1 MDDYARE
8 MALSDL
14 HYEAVMARAAREQAI
29 FLLVEGDSEEV
40 AIPLLMTDVVDLD
53 ELGIKVANY
62 NGHGNLRAALR
73 LLYVVLGHQR
83 PVIVTHDNDPASV
96 QSVRK
101 CADEGLLTDLTY
113 VLPIPSDPVV
123 HFADES
129 RGGSFEEAFPPDVF
143 LTAAFERELLPIE
156 IAAARDEFEQC
167 FDLER
172 PWLRQLRRFCA
183 NRGFFGWDIAKRQL
197 AEQLALESDDL
208 PPTFARLAEL
218 VTRARDEHPVV
229 HPDDVELPK
238 VRGLTDFGDW
248 PSAIR

>member
-1 MDDYARE
+1 

-14 HYEAVMARAAREQAI
+14 HYEAVMSRAAQEQAI

-40 AIPLLMTDVVDLD
+40 AIPILMTDVVDLN

-62 NGHGNLRAALR
+62 NGHGNLKAALR
-73 LLYVVLGHQR
+73 LLYVVLGHRR
-83 PVIVTHDNDPASV
+83 PVIVTHDNDPASL

-101 CADEGLLTDLTY
+101 CADEGLLSDLTY

-123 HFADES
+123 RFTDES
-129 RGGSFEEAFPPDVF
+129 RGGSFEEAFRQDIF
-143 LTAAFERELLPIE
+143 LAAAFRRELLPPE
-156 IAAARDEFEQC
+156 IVAARTDFERC
-167 FDLER
+167 FDPER

-183 NRGFFGWDIAKRQL
+183 DRGFYGWDVAKPKL
-197 AEQLALESDDL
+197 AEQMAIESDDL
-208 PPTFARLAEL
+208 PPTFIRLAEL

-248 PSAIR
+248 PPATG